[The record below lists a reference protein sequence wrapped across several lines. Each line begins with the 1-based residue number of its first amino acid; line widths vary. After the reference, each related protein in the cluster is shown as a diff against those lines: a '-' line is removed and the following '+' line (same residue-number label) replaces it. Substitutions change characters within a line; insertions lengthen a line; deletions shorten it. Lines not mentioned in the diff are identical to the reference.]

1 MNEAFN
7 LLGVYPELP
16 SSVIFD
22 PCNENNLVEVKES
35 PLNII
40 IQKKKE
46 KKKIHTVQRMSS
58 ESQGDVLYMWVEEIR
73 ERFIK

>member
-1 MNEAFN
+1 MKLLN
-7 LLGVYPELP
+7 LLGVYPELA

-40 IQKKKE
+40 IQKKKR
-46 KKKIHTVQRMSS
+46 KKKDTYSPENEFR
-58 ESQGDVLYMWVEEIR
+58 ESR
-73 ERFIK
+73 RRFIHVG